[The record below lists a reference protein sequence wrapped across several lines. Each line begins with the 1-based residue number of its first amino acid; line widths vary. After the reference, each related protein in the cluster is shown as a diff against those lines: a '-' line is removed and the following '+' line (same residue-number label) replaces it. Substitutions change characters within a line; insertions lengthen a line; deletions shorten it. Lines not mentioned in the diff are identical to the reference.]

1 MKRQHRRYTW
11 KDGKSLELGE
21 KSLVMGIL
29 NVTPDS
35 FSDGGKW
42 NSDTLAVSHT
52 TDMVKDGA
60 DIIDVGAESTRPG
73 HQVLTAA
80 EETERL
86 MQFLPDVLKVSMV
99 PVSVDSYHY
108 ETMEK
113 ALSAGAHMVN
123 DIWGFQY
130 DDGSMARVSA
140 AFDVP
145 VILMHN
151 QETEEYGDDIIE
163 DLKHFFEKSIE
174 IALSAGVKTENI
186 ILDPGIGFSKNVE
199 QNMEILTRLDELTLA
214 FPCPWLLGV
223 SRKRFIGAILDTDAA
238 ERDEGTAAVNLW
250 GAEKGCT
257 IYRVHDVKTT
267 ARELKV
273 WDALRLFHK
282 EGE

>member
-86 MQFLPDVLKVSMV
+86 SDTKCFPFGIKLGDWKRAIAE
-99 PVSVDSYHY
+99 PVGYPAVKPGLHLENSSSSYC
-108 ETMEK
+108 
-113 ALSAGAHMVN
+113 ALNKIQSAN
-123 DIWGFQY
+123 
-130 DDGSMARVSA
+130 
-140 AFDVP
+140 
-145 VILMHN
+145 
-151 QETEEYGDDIIE
+151 
-163 DLKHFFEKSIE
+163 
-174 IALSAGVKTENI
+174 
-186 ILDPGIGFSKNVE
+186 
-199 QNMEILTRLDELTLA
+199 
-214 FPCPWLLGV
+214 
-223 SRKRFIGAILDTDAA
+223 SRP
-238 ERDEGTAAVNLW
+238 E
-250 GAEKGCT
+250 
-257 IYRVHDVKTT
+257 
-267 ARELKV
+267 
-273 WDALRLFHK
+273 
-282 EGE
+282 

>member
-1 MKRQHRRYTW
+1 MERQHRRYEW
-11 KDGKSLELGE
+11 KDGKVLELGE

-42 NSDTLAVSHT
+42 NSDTMAVSHT
-52 TDMVKDGA
+52 TDMIRDGA

-73 HQVLTAA
+73 SQALTAE

-86 MQFLPDVLKVSMV
+86 MQFLPDVLKLSMV

-108 ETMEK
+108 QTMEK
-113 ALSAGAHMVN
+113 ALQAGAHMVN

-130 DDGSMARVSA
+130 DDGSMAKAAA

-151 QETEEYGDDIIE
+151 QKTEEYSEDIIE
-163 DLKHFFEKSIE
+163 DLKHFFDKSIE
-174 IALSAGVKTENI
+174 IALSAGVKTDKI
-186 ILDPGIGFSKNVE
+186 ILDPGIGFAKKAKE
-199 QNMEILTRLDELTLA
+199 NMEILTRLDELTLA

-223 SRKRFIGAILDTDAA
+223 SRKRFIGTILGTDAS

-250 GAEKGCT
+250 GALKGCT
-257 IYRVHDVKTT
+257 IFRVHDVKTT
-267 ARELKV
+267 ARELKM
-273 WDALRLFHK
+273 WDALRLFPK
-282 EGE
+282 EGM

>member
-1 MKRQHRRYTW
+1 MERQHRQYEW
-11 KDGKSLELGE
+11 KDGKVLELGE

-42 NSDTLAVSHT
+42 NSDTMAVSHT
-52 TDMVKDGA
+52 TDMIKNGA
-60 DIIDVGAESTRPG
+60 DMIDVGAESTRPG
-73 HQVLTAA
+73 SQELTAE

-108 ETMEK
+108 QTMEK
-113 ALSAGAHMVN
+113 ALAAGAHMVN

-130 DDGSMARVSA
+130 DDGSMAKVAA

-151 QETEEYGDDIIE
+151 QEKEGYGPDIIE
-163 DLKHFFEKSIE
+163 DLKHFFDRSIE
-174 IALSAGVKTENI
+174 IALKAGVKADNI
-186 ILDPGIGFSKNVE
+186 ILDPGIGFSKNAE
-199 QNMEILTRLDELTLA
+199 DNMEILTRLDELTLA
-214 FPCPWLLGV
+214 YPCPWLLGV
-223 SRKRFIGAILDTDAA
+223 SRKRFIGTILGTDAA

-250 GAEKGCT
+250 GALKGCT

-273 WDALRLFHK
+273 WDALRLFPK
-282 EGE
+282 KGK

>member
-1 MKRQHRRYTW
+1 MERQHRRYEW
-11 KDGKSLELGE
+11 KDGKVLELGE

-35 FSDGGKW
+35 FSDGGRW
-42 NSDTLAVSHT
+42 NSDTMAVSHT
-52 TDMVKDGA
+52 TDMIRDGA

-73 HQVLTAA
+73 SQALTAE

-86 MQFLPDVLKVSMV
+86 MQFLPDVLKLSMV

-108 ETMEK
+108 QTMEK
-113 ALSAGAHMVN
+113 ALQAGAHMVN

-130 DDGSMARVSA
+130 DDGSMAKVAA

-151 QETEEYGDDIIE
+151 QKTEEYSEDIIE
-163 DLKHFFEKSIE
+163 DLKHFFDKSIE
-174 IALSAGVKTENI
+174 IALSAGVKTDKI
-186 ILDPGIGFSKNVE
+186 ILDPGIGFAKKAKE
-199 QNMEILTRLDELTLA
+199 NMEILTRLDELTLV

-223 SRKRFIGAILDTDAA
+223 SRKRFIGTILGTDAS

-250 GAEKGCT
+250 GALKGCT
-257 IYRVHDVKTT
+257 IFRVHDVKTT
-267 ARELKV
+267 ARELKM
-273 WDALRLFHK
+273 WDALRLFPK
-282 EGE
+282 EGM